1 MILKAC
7 RLALRRFFW
16 IPLVGVSQGLV
27 MFIARHGMMSK
38 YRFGLLA
45 FALTVFGQGAALA
58 ADISVLSAAAV
69 QAPLTELAE
78 RFERATGNHVRL
90 EFSTGGGVESTI
102 RGGAQPD
109 LVVNAMERLAA
120 MAQGGLVAPGAR
132 SLGIVRMG
140 VAVRKGGKVPDL
152 SSVGAFRASL
162 LAAPSIAYGDPA
174 KGATTGIHFA
184 KVLERLGIQDAV
196 KGKTILAANGLEVMR
211 MVAAGE
217 AEIGVTQISEILHV
231 KGDTLAGPLPA
242 ELQLASNYGVA
253 HRSATPQAAAAQFA
267 DLLVSEEGRARF
279 RHAGF
284 E

>member
-1 MILKAC
+1 MK
-7 RLALRRFFW
+7 RRPRMLAL
-16 IPLVGVSQGLV
+16 PV
-27 MFIARHGMMSK
+27 MAR
-38 YRFGLLA
+38 A
-45 FALTVFGQGAALA
+45 AALALLLSGAVHA

-69 QAPLTELAE
+69 QVPLTEMAE
-78 RFERATGNHVRL
+78 RFEKATGNHVRL
-90 EFSTGGGVESTI
+90 EFSTGGGVESRM
-102 RGGAQPD
+102 RGGAHPD
-109 LVVNAMERLAA
+109 LVVNAAERLQA

-140 VAVRKGGKVPDL
+140 VAVRKGGKAPDL
-152 SSVGAFRASL
+152 SSVDAFRASL

-196 KGKTILAANGLEVMR
+196 KGKSLLAANGLDVMKL
-211 MVAAGE
+211 VVAGE

-242 ELQLASNYGVA
+242 ELQLASNYSVA
-253 HRSATPQAAAAQFA
+253 HVSATPQAAAAQFA
-267 DLLVSEEGRARF
+267 DLLVSEQGRARF

-284 E
+284 D

>member
-1 MILKAC
+1 MN
-7 RLALRRFFW
+7 RY
-16 IPLVGVSQGLV
+16 S
-27 MFIARHGMMSK
+27 
-38 YRFGLLA
+38 FGLLV
-45 FALTVFGQGAALA
+45 FAATLCGQGGALA

-69 QAPLTELAE
+69 QVPLTELAE

-90 EFSTGGGVESTI
+90 EFLTGGGVENNI
-102 RGGAQPD
+102 RGGAHPD

-120 MAQGGLVAPGAR
+120 MAQGGLVASDAQ

-152 SSVGAFRASL
+152 SSAGAFRASL

-196 KGKTILAANGLEVMR
+196 KGKTLLAANGLDVMR

-231 KGDTLAGPLPA
+231 KGDALAGPLPA
-242 ELQLASNYGVA
+242 QLQLASNYGVT

>member
-1 MILKAC
+1 MN
-7 RLALRRFFW
+7 
-16 IPLVGVSQGLV
+16 
-27 MFIARHGMMSK
+27 K
-38 YRFGLLA
+38 YSLGLLVFTA
-45 FALTVFGQGAALA
+45 TLFGQGAALA

-69 QAPLTELAE
+69 QVPLTELAE
-78 RFERATGNHVRL
+78 RFERTTGHRVLL
-90 EFSTGGGVESTI
+90 EFSTGGGVETRI
-102 RGGAQPD
+102 RDGAQAD
-109 LVVNAMERLAA
+109 LVVNAMERLAVL
-120 MAQGGLVAPGAR
+120 AQGGLVAPGAR

-152 SSVGAFRASL
+152 SSAGAFRASL

-196 KGKTILAANGLEVMR
+196 KGKTLLAANGLDVMR

-242 ELQLASNYGVA
+242 ELQLASNYGVTQG
-253 HRSATPQAAAAQFA
+253 STTPQAAAAQFA